1 MGVTFFKSICLRN
14 CHCLP
19 TTPAAPARGQGSKRW
34 GLRRPPHSLHRREPA
49 APSTV
54 PPSSVTF
61 APRAP
66 PCALF
71 PLHVLFGLL
80 EAAFCH
86 LVGGNR
92 GFRRASRLL
101 CGVSRSVWGSSPAL
115 PRRRPQQ
122 ADRQPHLAGG
132 PCFCGWSSFAHLC
145 IVPSM
150 SYYKA
155 VSLSLI

>member
-1 MGVTFFKSICLRN
+1 MDCEGTLGVTFFKSICLRN

-66 PCALF
+66 PVPSSLCTCSSVCLKWHFATW
-71 PLHVLFGLL
+71 L
-80 EAAFCH
+80 EETEASGGRAVCSVECHAAF
-86 LVGGNR
+86 GAPAQSSR
-92 GFRRASRLL
+92 GAARSRLT
-101 CGVSRSVWGSSPAL
+101 GSPTL
-115 PRRRPQQ
+115 R
-122 ADRQPHLAGG
+122 GG
-132 PCFCGWSSFAHLC
+132 PVFVVGHLLP
-145 IVPSM
+145 IF
-150 SYYKA
+150 
-155 VSLSLI
+155 VSCQA

>member
-1 MGVTFFKSICLRN
+1 MDCEGTLGVTFFKSICLRN

-34 GLRRPPHSLHRREPA
+34 GLRRPPHSLHHWEPA

-101 CGVSRSVWGSSPAL
+101 CGVSAAFGAPAQPSRGAARSRLTGSPTL
-115 PRRRPQQ
+115 R
-122 ADRQPHLAGG
+122 GG
-132 PCFCGWSSFAHLC
+132 PVFVVGHLLP
-145 IVPSM
+145 IF
-150 SYYKA
+150 
-155 VSLSLI
+155 VSCQA